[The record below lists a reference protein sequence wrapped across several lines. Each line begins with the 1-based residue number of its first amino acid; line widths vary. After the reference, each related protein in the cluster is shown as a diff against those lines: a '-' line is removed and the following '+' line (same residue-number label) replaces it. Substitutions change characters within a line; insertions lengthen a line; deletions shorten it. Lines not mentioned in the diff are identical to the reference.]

1 MEVLYLKSV
10 ETIQLAQFLR
20 HQYYNLEIRT
30 QHPSIAPQ
38 QLVQKLL
45 TIFLFVQFILLL
57 ICTF

>member
-30 QHPSIAPQ
+30 HPSIAPQ

-45 TIFLFVQFILLL
+45 SIFLFVQFILLL